1 MEELKKVK
9 IEPEE
14 SEIVEA
20 ADDFLKD
27 LSPRHK
33 AYALIRSLGYGQIE
47 SGKMCGFRSKGETTY
62 LEAKLGKHNL
72 TSGKFLRL
80 ASKAIERILKGQ
92 TWGQIQKIK
101 DSTALEAAKEVFSR
115 AQPVKGV
122 DEQKN
127 VTFIDIKIDNY
138 QRGIKDTE
146 KG

>member
-1 MEELKKVK
+1 MEEKKV
-9 IEPEE
+9 ETVETEE
-14 SEIVEA
+14 SPTEIVEA

-80 ASKAIERILKGQ
+80 ASKAIERILKGE
-92 TWGQIQKIK
+92 TWGEIEKIK

-122 DEQKN
+122 EEQKN
-127 VTFIDIKIDNY
+127 VTFIDIKIDGY
-138 QRGIKDTE
+138 Q
-146 KG
+146 